1 MEVPDV
7 LRSGDHAKI
16 KRWREEQAA
25 ARSAERRPE
34 LVAAP
39 RLKDKP

>member
-1 MEVPDV
+1 V

-16 KRWREEQAA
+16 KHYREEQAR

-34 LVAAP
+34 LLATLAA
-39 RLKDKP
+39 RKAER